1 MQQFASLQDAQ
12 CNNAWLTIGAFDGV
26 HLGHQR
32 ILNDLTA
39 GAHQQ
44 AAPTGSPSPAVVLT
58 FYPHPAEVLRGPRNN
73 FYLMTPEAKAQQLE
87 LMGVDILITQPFSLE
102 FSKTSA
108 RDFVT
113 QLKDHL
119 DLKELW
125 IGHDFALG
133 HNREGDFATLQKF
146 GAQMGFN
153 VHAIAAVEIDGEPVS
168 SSRIRSLLSA
178 GDVQAAAR
186 LLGRPYSLAGEVT
199 GGAKRGR
206 SIGIPT
212 ANLALWE
219 KRAVPASGVYVTW
232 ATLGD
237 KRYGSVTNIGVR
249 PTFEEKLLAPVVESH
264 LLDYDGGEFYDQ
276 TLRLDF
282 VARLRSEQ
290 RFAGVDELVAQIHRD
305 IAAGRIVLSEL
316 ADEWWNESLP

>member
-12 CNNAWLTIGAFDGV
+12 CKNAWLTIGAFDGV

-44 AAPTGSPSPAVVLT
+44 GDPAVVLT
-58 FYPHPAEVLRGPRNN
+58 FYPHPVEVLRGPRNS
-73 FYLMTPEAKAQQLE
+73 FYLMSPEAKAKQLE
-87 LMGVDILITQPFSLE
+87 LLGVDVLITQTFDLE

-113 QLKDHL
+113 QLKDRL

-125 IGHDFALG
+125 VGHDFALG
-133 HNREGDFATLQKF
+133 HNREGDFATLQKL
-146 GAQMGFN
+146 GAEMNFS
-153 VHAIAAVEIDGEPVS
+153 VHAIAPVEIEGEPVS
-168 SSRIRSLLSA
+168 SSRIRSLLAA
-178 GDVQAAAR
+178 GDVQGAAR
-186 LLGRPYSLAGEVT
+186 LLGRPYSLAGEVI

-219 KRAVPASGVYVTW
+219 KRAVPASSVYVTW

-237 KRYGSVTNIGVR
+237 KRWGSVTNIGVR
-249 PTFEEKLLAPVVESH
+249 PTFEDKLLAPVVESH
-264 LLDYDGGEFYDQ
+264 LLDYDGRDFYGRS
-276 TLRLDF
+276 LRLDF
-282 VARLRSEQ
+282 IARLRGEQ
-290 RFAGVDELVAQIHRD
+290 RFAGVIELVNQIHRD
-305 IAAGRIVLSEL
+305 IEAGRIVLSEL
-316 ADEWWNESLP
+316 SDEWWNESLP

>member
-1 MQQFASLQDAQ
+1 M
-12 CNNAWLTIGAFDGV
+12 NAWLTIGAFDGV

-32 ILNDLTA
+32 ILKDLTA

-44 AAPTGSPSPAVVLT
+44 NAPAVVLS
-58 FYPHPAEVLRGPRNN
+58 FDPHPAEVLRGPRNN
-73 FYLMTPEAKAQQLE
+73 FYLMSSVAKAQQLE
-87 LMGVDILITQPFSLE
+87 LLGVDVLITQPFSLE

-113 QLKDHL
+113 QLKDRL

-146 GAQMGFN
+146 GAEMGFS
-153 VHAIAAVEIDGEPVS
+153 VHALVAVELDGEPVS
-168 SSRIRSLLSA
+168 SSRIRKLLGD
-178 GDVQAAAR
+178 GDVQKAAR

-249 PTFEEKLLAPVVESH
+249 PTFEDKLLAPVVEAH
-264 LLDYDGGEFYDQ
+264 LLDYDGGEFYGQ

-282 VARLRSEQ
+282 IARLRGEQ
-290 RFAGVDELVAQIHRD
+290 RFGSVTDLVSQIHRD
-305 IAAGRIVLSEL
+305 IEAGRIVLSEL
-316 ADEWWNESLP
+316 AEEWWNETLP

>member
-12 CNNAWLTIGAFDGV
+12 CKNAWLTIGVFDGV

-39 GAHQQ
+39 GAH
-44 AAPTGSPSPAVVLT
+44 ANGAPAVVLT
-58 FYPHPAEVLRGPRNN
+58 FYPHPVEVLRGPRNN

-87 LMGVDILITQPFSLE
+87 LMGVDILITQPFSIE
-102 FSKTSA
+102 FSKTPA

-113 QLKDHL
+113 QLKDRL

-146 GAQMGFN
+146 GAEMAFG
-153 VHAIAAVEIDGEPVS
+153 VHAIAAVEVDGDPVS
-168 SSRIRSLLSA
+168 SSRIRALLA
-178 GDVQAAAR
+178 KGNVQSAAR

-219 KRAVPASGVYVTW
+219 KRAAPSSGVYVTW
-232 ATLGD
+232 AILGD

-249 PTFEEKLLAPVVESH
+249 PTFKEKLLVPVVEAH
-264 LLDYDGGEFYDQ
+264 LLAYDGGEFYDQ

-282 VARLRSEQ
+282 VTRLRGEQ

-305 IAAGRIVLSEL
+305 IEAGRIVLSEL
-316 ADEWWNESLP
+316 SDEWWNETLP

>member
-1 MQQFASLQDAQ
+1 MRQFASLQDAR
-12 CNNAWLTIGAFDGV
+12 CDNAWLTIGAFDGV
-26 HLGHQR
+26 HLGHQK
-32 ILNDLTA
+32 ILNGLTA

-44 AAPTGSPSPAVVLT
+44 GDPAVVLT
-58 FYPHPAEVLRGPRNN
+58 FYPHPSEVLRGPRGN
-73 FYLMTPEAKAQQLE
+73 FYLMSPESKARQLE
-87 LMGVDILITQPFSLE
+87 LMGADILITQPFDLE

-113 QLKDHL
+113 RLKDRL
-119 DLKELW
+119 GLKQLW
-125 IGHDFALG
+125 VGHDFALG
-133 HNREGDFATLQKF
+133 HNREGDFAALQGF
-146 GAQMGFN
+146 GEEMGFS
-153 VHAIAAVEIDGEPVS
+153 VHAIPAVEIDGEPVS
-168 SSRIRSLLSA
+168 SSRIRALLAA

-232 ATLGD
+232 ATLDD

-249 PTFEEKLLAPVVESH
+249 PTFEDKLLAPVVEGH
-264 LLDYDGGEFYDQ
+264 LLDYDGDEFYGQ

-282 VARLRSEQ
+282 IARLRGEQ
-290 RFAGVDELVAQIHRD
+290 RFTGVDELVAQIHRD

-316 ADEWWNESLP
+316 ADEWRNETLP

>member
-12 CNNAWLTIGAFDGV
+12 CKNGWLTIGAFDGV

-32 ILNDLTA
+32 ILNDLTN
-39 GAHQQ
+39 GAHQ
-44 AAPTGSPSPAVVLT
+44 AGDPAVVLT

-73 FYLMTPEAKAQQLE
+73 FYLMSPEAKAQQLE
-87 LMGVDILITQPFSLE
+87 LLGVDILVTQPFDLE

-108 RDFVT
+108 RNFVS
-113 QLKDHL
+113 QIKSKL

-133 HNREGDFATLQKF
+133 HNREGDFAALKEF
-146 GAQMGFN
+146 GAEMNFN
-153 VHAIAAVEIDGEPVS
+153 VHALHAVEIDGEPVS
-168 SSRIRSLLSA
+168 SSRIRAKLA
-178 GDVQAAAR
+178 EGDVQAAAR

-237 KRYGSVTNIGVR
+237 KRYGSVTNIGIR
-249 PTFEEKLLAPVVESH
+249 PTFEDQLVAPVVESH
-264 LLDYDGGEFYDQ
+264 LLDFDGGEFYDQ

-282 VARLRSEQ
+282 IARLRGEQ

-305 IAAGRIVLSEL
+305 IAAGRLVLSEL
-316 ADEWWNESLP
+316 SDEWWNETLP

>member
-1 MQQFASLQDAQ
+1 MKQFASLQDAQ
-12 CNNAWLTIGAFDGV
+12 CKNAWLTIGAFDGL

-32 ILNDLTA
+32 ILNDLTT

-44 AAPTGSPSPAVVLT
+44 GETAVVLT
-58 FYPHPAEVLRGPRNN
+58 FYPHPSEVLRGPRDN
-73 FYLMTPEAKAQQLE
+73 FYLMSPEAKAQQIE
-87 LMGVDILITQPFSLE
+87 LMGADIFINQPFDLE
-102 FSKTSA
+102 FSKTSS

-113 QLKDHL
+113 QLKDRL
-119 DLKELW
+119 GLKELW
-125 IGHDFALG
+125 VGHDFALG
-133 HNREGDFATLQKF
+133 HNREGDFATLQKY
-146 GAQMGFN
+146 GAEMNFS
-153 VHAIAAVEIDGEPVS
+153 VHAVRTVEIDGEPVS
-168 SSRIRSLLSA
+168 SSRIRARLAA

-186 LLGRPYSLAGEVT
+186 MLGRPYSLAGEVT

-232 ATLGD
+232 ATLND

-249 PTFEEKLLAPVVESH
+249 PTFEEKLLGPVVEAH
-264 LLDYDGGEFYDQ
+264 LLDYDGVEFYGQ

-282 VARLRSEQ
+282 IARLRGEQ

-305 IAAGRIVLSEL
+305 IEAGRIVLSEL
-316 ADEWWNESLP
+316 ADEWWNETLP